1 MIGWSLSL
9 TASALSSPQFP
20 QVPFSDTFGDNPG
33 NIFLFFGIF
42 VKWSPK
48 RLMSVRVT
56 AHCTR
61 GPIIMSGY
69 VRATFFLSFFVT
81 SNPTCSKLTCT
92 ESAAEVKTL
101 GGGAICVLAHP
112 HHPLIDL
119 PESWARP
126 GGPVRDVPRRFVSW
140 QNAADDYG
148 LHALHPN
155 SVEGESVEL

>member
-1 MIGWSLSL
+1 MVALRRESRCGIACTGFVVRSR
-9 TASALSSPQFP
+9 SAGNFE
-20 QVPFSDTFGDNPG
+20 FTPG
-33 NIFLFFGIF
+33 
-42 VKWSPK
+42 
-48 RLMSVRVT
+48 SVRGLDSRQGWVF
-56 AHCTR
+56 A
-61 GPIIMSGY
+61 
-69 VRATFFLSFFVT
+69 
-81 SNPTCSKLTCT
+81 
-92 ESAAEVKTL
+92 
-101 GGGAICVLAHP
+101 LAHP